1 MMTKTTTSPTPVRS
15 RPLSPHIQIYRWP
28 ITMAMSIA
36 HRVSG
41 GALYF
46 GTLFLAAWLIAIASG
61 EEAFN
66 FVNALFNSAVGR
78 TLLFLYTAGLVHHL
92 VGGVR
97 HLFWDS
103 RPALLDKQLATK
115 TAWVTIAISLSVT
128 LSIWLAGYALR

>member
-1 MMTKTTTSPTPVRS
+1 MTNSTTHLPPSERA

-46 GTLFLAAWLIAIASG
+46 GTLFLAAWLIAIALG
-61 EEAFN
+61 EQNFI
-66 FVNALFNSAVGR
+66 FVNGLFDSFLGR
-78 TLLFLYTAGLVHHL
+78 SLLFLYTLGLVHHL

-103 RPALLDKQLATK
+103 NPSLLDKQLATR
-115 TAWVTIAISLSVT
+115 TAWATVAISIILT
-128 LSIWLAGYALR
+128 LSIWLIGYWLR

>member
-1 MMTKTTTSPTPVRS
+1 MTQMTPPASTPVHK

-46 GTLFLAAWLIAIASG
+46 GTLFLAAWLIALASG

-66 FVNALFNSAVGR
+66 FVNGFFDSVIGR
-78 TLLFLYTAGLVHHL
+78 TILFLYTLGLVHHL

-103 RPALLDKQLATK
+103 RPALLDKQLATR
-115 TAWVTIAISLSVT
+115 TAWATIGISLV
-128 LSIWLAGYALR
+128 LSLGIWLIGYGLR

>member
-1 MMTKTTTSPTPVRS
+1 MMTKTTTTGQQL

-46 GTLFLAAWLIAIASG
+46 GTLFLAAWLIAIACG
-61 EEAFN
+61 EEAFT
-66 FVNALFNSAVGR
+66 FVNELFDSILGR
-78 TLLFLYTAGLVHHL
+78 AILFLYTLGLVHHL

-97 HLFWDS
+97 HLFWDAN
-103 RPALLDKQLATK
+103 PALLAKELATK
-115 TAWVTIAISLSVT
+115 TAWATIVISAVLS
-128 LSIWLAGYALR
+128 LSIWLIGYWLR

>member
-1 MMTKTTTSPTPVRS
+1 MTEITTAPVRQ

-36 HRVSG
+36 HRASG

-61 EEAFN
+61 EQAFT
-66 FVNALFNSAVGR
+66 FVNGLFDSWLGR
-78 TLLFLYTAGLVHHL
+78 TILFLYTLGLVHHL
-92 VGGVR
+92 VGGIR

-103 RPALLDKQLATK
+103 KPALLDKQLATK
-115 TAWVTIAISLSVT
+115 TAWATIGISLVLT
-128 LSIWLAGYALR
+128 LSIWFIGYWLR

>member
-1 MMTKTTTSPTPVRS
+1 MTQTTTPRA

-36 HRVSG
+36 HRASG

-46 GTLFLAAWLIAIASG
+46 GTLFLSGWLIAIASS
-61 EEAFN
+61 EEAFTI
-66 FVNALFNSAVGR
+66 VNGLFDSLLGR
-78 TLLFLYTAGLVHHL
+78 TLLFLYTLGLVHHL

-103 RPALLDKQLATK
+103 KPALLDKDLATK
-115 TAWVTIAISLSVT
+115 TAWATVVISLLLT
-128 LSIWLAGYALR
+128 LSIWLIGYGLR

>member
-1 MMTKTTTSPTPVRS
+1 MTEMTTISKPPRQ

-46 GTLFLAAWLIAIASG
+46 GTLLLAAWLIAIASG

-66 FVNALFNSAVGR
+66 FVNSLFDSIIGR
-78 TLLFLYTAGLVHHL
+78 TLLFLYTLGLVHHL

-97 HLFWDS
+97 HLFWDT
-103 RPALLDKQLATK
+103 RPALLDKQLATR
-115 TAWVTIAISLSVT
+115 TAWATGVISLV
-128 LSIWLAGYALR
+128 LSLGIWFIGYGLR

>member
-1 MMTKTTTSPTPVRS
+1 MMTDITTTPSRP

-46 GTLFLAAWLIAIASG
+46 GTVLLAVWLIAMASG
-61 EEAFN
+61 ESAFV
-66 FVNALFNSAVGR
+66 FVDHLFDSVVGR
-78 TLLFLYTAGLVHHL
+78 TILFLYTLGLVHHL

-103 RPALLDKQLATK
+103 KPALLDKRLATK
-115 TAWVTIAISLSVT
+115 TAWATIAISLILSV
-128 LSIWLAGYALR
+128 SIWLVGYGLR